1 MNLKRSSDKGYF
13 IASEVNLL
21 CIKTFVVLLLLQFPL
36 FKTTVAQD
44 TPENYRTT
52 DATTYQIYMQ
62 KDWDSLIDLGKK
74 VVKNGEDYFYLR
86 LRLGIAYYYNGNYR
100 KAAHHLE
107 KALSFNSNDVT
118 TLEFLY
124 YSYIFSKRDLEA
136 SALTIKFPES
146 LTQKLNTKKLKVL
159 DQVYIETGPT
169 FSNNIEINKKENL
182 IGPDSIYSEQD
193 LNNDKY
199 YFQLGVGLHPL
210 KRVSMYVG
218 YNYLN
223 ISKLKQIQAT
233 EVYESGTDLFPWN
246 GGLIIGKTYDERAAQ
261 PYTHEYNLIQN
272 QAYLNANV
280 SLGKGFILTPAFHLL
295 YINYNSIQL
304 KAKISEFPHFQND
317 PIPELRTTYSLVKKD
332 TSYYNYV
339 VSLAIN
345 KNICLFNFSLFGTYS
360 NLNNLTQYQAGASVT
375 FYPKGNLDVYSVTSA
390 VSAWEDKDNRL
401 TFEEL
406 IGVKL
411 IEKLWMEGSVLFGNM
426 INYNEK
432 NAYVVYN
439 SGDKIKLRV
448 GINMIVPLSDK
459 IEISVR
465 YQYFNNEGSWFRLN
479 ENYDAQ
485 IFNSEYQ
492 NHTIIGGVT
501 WKL

>member
-1 MNLKRSSDKGYF
+1 MNLKRSSDKGY
-13 IASEVNLL
+13 IIPSEVNMV

-52 DATTYQIYMQ
+52 DATTYQLYMQ
-62 KDWDSLIDLGKK
+62 KDWDSLINQG
-74 VVKNGEDYFYLR
+74 VMAVKNGEDYFYLR
-86 LRLGIAYYYNGNYR
+86 LRMGIAYYYKGNYR
-100 KAAHHLE
+100 KASQHLE
-107 KALSFNSNDVT
+107 KAMFFNANDDT
-118 TLEFLY
+118 TLEYLY
-124 YSYIFSKRDLEA
+124 HSYLYSKRNLEARELTTKFSK
-136 SALTIKFPES
+136 S
-146 LTQKLNTKKLKVL
+146 LNQKLNTSKAKIFN
-159 DQVYIETGPT
+159 QIYIETGPT
-169 FSNNIEINKKENL
+169 FSNNIEKNKKGNL
-182 IGPDSIYSEQD
+182 IGNDSIYGEQD
-193 LNNDKY
+193 LNDDKY
-199 YFQLGVGLHPL
+199 YFQLGVGLNPL
-210 KRVSMYVG
+210 KRVSMYLG
-218 YNYLN
+218 YSYLS
-223 ISKLKQIQAT
+223 ISKSKQIQT
-233 EVYESGTDLFPWN
+233 GELYKSGNALIPWN
-246 GGLIIGKTYDERAAQ
+246 GGYVWGNVYKKKADMYQSD
-261 PYTHEYNLIQN
+261 YKLIQN
-272 QAYLNANV
+272 QAYLNA
-280 SLGKGFILTPAFHLL
+280 SISTGKGFIITPAFHFL
-295 YINYNSIQL
+295 YIRFNTIQ
-304 KAKISEFPHFQND
+304 ASEETTEYPRFQGD

-345 KNICLFNFSLFGTYS
+345 KNICLFNFGLFGTYS

-375 FYPKGNLDVYSVTSA
+375 FYPKGNLDLYSVTSA
-390 VSAWEDKDNRL
+390 VSAWEEDDNRFA
-401 TFEEL
+401 FEEL
-406 IGVKL
+406 IGVKVMR
-411 IEKLWMEGSVLFGNM
+411 KLWMEGNVSFGEM

-439 SGDKIKLRV
+439 SGDKTKLRV